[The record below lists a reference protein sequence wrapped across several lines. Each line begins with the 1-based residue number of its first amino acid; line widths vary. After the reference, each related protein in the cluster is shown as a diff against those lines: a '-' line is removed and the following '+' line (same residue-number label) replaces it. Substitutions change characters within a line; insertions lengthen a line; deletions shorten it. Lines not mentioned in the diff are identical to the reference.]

1 MWLRNKRTAIVRIC
15 QIISRLAA
23 TPEGVLV
30 GGPPNTMLKLA
41 KRQQALGHHVSILA
55 GCPSREAIANAK
67 NAFAPITIRPIPING
82 RFAGPLRGIEFIAK
96 GIAHSLRHRKE
107 MKTLDVLHSH
117 SGYHHLA
124 ALTSAISKSL
134 GVPAIH
140 TLYCPI
146 TNEIEERR
154 SWLLSLKTANISL
167 KGIARIVAISK
178 NIERSL
184 INAGIDQ
191 SKIRVIPPGID
202 TEAFHPGVSGQEWRK
217 KLGVPNDGKLI
228 FYLGN
233 LLKAKG
239 LDVLIE
245 ALRTIVAQSPKVCF
259 AYALQKQ
266 HRSFEQRRQECRD
279 ALKEI
284 SLYAPARE
292 FGSVPRIQEL
302 MAAADVFVSPVRTT
316 NGLADYPISIME
328 AMALEKPVVSTP
340 VGGVKEI
347 VVHETHGLLATPGDP
362 EDLAAQILRSL
373 NSPEMAKELGANAR
387 KQIADNFSMGAF
399 VERTMRLYEE
409 LT

>member
-1 MWLRNKRTAIVRIC
+1 MRIC

-41 KRQQALGHHVSILA
+41 QYQQAIGHDLSILA
-55 GCPSREAIANAK
+55 GCPSREAIINAK
-67 NAFAPITIRPIPING
+67 NAFAPITIHPIPINS
-82 RFAGPLRGIEFIAK
+82 RFAGPVRGIEFIAR
-96 GIAHSLRHRKE
+96 GIIHSLRHRRN

-124 ALTSAISKSL
+124 ALTSVISTSL
-134 GVPAIH
+134 SVPAVH

-146 TNEIEERR
+146 MNEIEERR
-154 SWLLSLKTANISL
+154 SWLLSLKTAKINL
-167 KGIARIVAISK
+167 KSVDRIVAISK

-184 INAGIDQ
+184 IDSGIDQ
-191 SKIRVIPPGID
+191 TKIRLIPPGID
-202 TEAFHPGVSGQEWRK
+202 TEAFNPKVSGQQWRE

-245 ALRTIVAQSPKVCF
+245 ALKNIVAETPKVCF

-266 HRSFEQRRQECRD
+266 HSSFEPRRHEFRD

-284 SLYAPARE
+284 PLYTPACE
-292 FGSVPRIQEL
+292 LGPVPRIQKL
-302 MAAADVFVSPVRTT
+302 MAAADVFVSPLRTT

-328 AMALEKPVVSTP
+328 AMALGKPVVSTP

-347 VVHETHGLLATPGDP
+347 IIHETHGLLAIPGDP
-362 EDLAAQILRSL
+362 EDLAAQILRTL
-373 NSPEMAKELGANAR
+373 NSPKMGKELGTNAR
-387 KQIADNFSMGAF
+387 KQIEGNFSMGAY
-399 VERTMRLYEE
+399 VERTMELYGE
-409 LT
+409 LV